1 VASNESIT
9 IKVTQRHIEHG
20 KRGDCS
26 YCPIALAIADTINHS
41 PALEGPAWKMISVI
55 DHNEIKIKGKRYV
68 TSFEASKWME
78 AFDDMLEVSPVEFV
92 LISHE
97 REDEYEF

>member
-1 VASNESIT
+1 MNDSIT
-9 IKVTQRHIEHG
+9 VKITDYHIRHG

-26 YCPIALAIADTINHS
+26 YCPIALAIADQIKHS
-41 PALEGPAWKMISVI
+41 PALDGPFWKIIQVLDNS
-55 DHNEIKIKGKRYV
+55 EINIRGKRYV
-68 TSFEASKWME
+68 TSFEATKWMT

-92 LISHE
+92 LIPHE